1 MGEMR
6 KGSRLARVDQEVL
19 DERQRKGVRQKYG
32 LVMYQKRRNV
42 R

>member
-6 KGSRLARVDQEVL
+6 KGSRLANADQEVL
-19 DERQRKGVRQKYG
+19 DERQRKGVRHKYG
-32 LVMYQKRRNV
+32 LVMHQKRRNV